1 MDVYFTGTEHRP
13 NGNRKLNFCMQ
24 THLTHKHDSV
34 NLYKPNVNV
43 LYLEDGSIDQFCEIK
58 SNFVFFSKKL
68 FWFMKLV
75 PQVGCLTYCNCKLFD
90 TDIRP
95 YSSEES

>member
-1 MDVYFTGTEHRP
+1 
-13 NGNRKLNFCMQ
+13 MQ

-75 PQVGCLTYCNCKLFD
+75 PQVGCLIPSSTIIVTVNSFD